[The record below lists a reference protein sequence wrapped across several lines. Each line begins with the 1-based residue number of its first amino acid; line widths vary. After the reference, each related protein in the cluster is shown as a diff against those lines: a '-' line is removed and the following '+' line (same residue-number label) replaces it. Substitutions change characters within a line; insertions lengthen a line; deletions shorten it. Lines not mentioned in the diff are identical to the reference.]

1 MEVVLLGETSK
12 EYIEKQAKIIASAG
26 KLSRFD
32 GDVLKIYENLTGNF
46 EENIKFIKRVIKMG
60 HDSITDHDYV
70 VFALKDVSILVEQI
84 IIEQRFSSFTIK
96 SRREVDFSNVG
107 YYVPDF
113 HNQENQ
119 IVEMNQELQT
129 IYKKHMNMLF
139 SEYHNLT
146 EQGIKV
152 EDARYILPYSFHSN
166 IIMGLDAHSLKDLII
181 SLTKGKNSNI
191 TELRELG
198 EKLYDI
204 MKDRASYIQDAIDQ
218 SKQKNK
224 DAVEEFLNQIM
235 FDRYQWLQDEHSDT
249 TLLLSSTK
257 KIDETI
263 FISAIMKTFGYSY
276 EKSFELYQTYL
287 NGNEKSRKE
296 LKSKLMKLILKE
308 QEALKN
314 INFSFQIPISLA
326 NLTHLTRHRTVEL
339 LIPDFVPIKDLK
351 RYKAPKSIIN
361 SGYHLEKIFEQNQEL
376 YNMFK
381 NIGVRDEDLVYFY
394 LSGNMLNVVAN
405 MDGKTLSHILRLR
418 CCNKAQWEIRN
429 IANEMRSLVTD
440 ESKYFSNILGPTC
453 ETEGICYEGKESCG
467 KIKKLI
473 CKSNNEN

>member
-235 FDRYQWLQDEHSDT
+235 FDRYQWLQDEHLDT

>member
-235 FDRYQWLQDEHSDT
+235 FDRYQWLQDEHLDT

-287 NGNEKSRKE
+287 NGNEKSRKV

>member
-235 FDRYQWLQDEHSDT
+235 FDRYQWLQDEHLDT

-440 ESKYFSNILGPTC
+440 ESKYFSNILGPAC